1 MIAALAVAGGAVV
14 GAPLRYLVDRAVQSR
29 HESRF
34 PYGTLLVNL
43 VACLI
48 LGVVT
53 GIADLSPTVVALLGT
68 GLCGT
73 FSTYSTY
80 AFETFRLAEDG
91 EWSPAALNVVASVG
105 LGVGV
110 ASVGF
115 WLGGL
120 L

>member
-1 MIAALAVAGGAVV
+1 VITALAVAGGAVV

-29 HESRF
+29 HDARL

-48 LGVVT
+48 LGFVT
-53 GIADLSPTVVALLGT
+53 GIAHLSPTVLALVGT
-68 GLCGT
+68 SFCGT
-73 FSTYSTY
+73 LSTYSTY
-80 AFETFRLAEDG
+80 AFETFRLGEDG
-91 EWSPAALNVVASVG
+91 EWWPAVLNVVVSVG
-105 LGVGV
+105 LGLAL

>member
-29 HESRF
+29 HDSRF
-34 PYGTLLVNL
+34 PYGTLLINL

-48 LGVVT
+48 LGFVT
-53 GIADLSPTVVALLGT
+53 GIADLSPTLVALLGT

-73 FSTYSTY
+73 LSTYSTY
-80 AFETFRLAEDG
+80 AFETFRLGEDG
-91 EWSPAALNVVASVG
+91 EWWPAVLHVVMSVG
-105 LGVGV
+105 LGLGL

-115 WLGGL
+115 WVGGL
-120 L
+120 I

>member
-29 HESRF
+29 HDSRF

-43 VACLI
+43 VACLV
-48 LGVVT
+48 LGFAT
-53 GIADLSPTVVALLGT
+53 GIADLSPTLVALLGT
-68 GLCGT
+68 GLCGAL
-73 FSTYSTY
+73 STYSTF

-91 EWSPAALNVVASVG
+91 ERWPAAVNVVASVVLG
-105 LGVGV
+105 LGL
-110 ASVGF
+110 ASLGF

-120 L
+120 V

>member
-29 HESRF
+29 HDSQF
-34 PYGTLLVNL
+34 PFGTLLVNL
-43 VACLI
+43 AACLI
-48 LGVVT
+48 LGVVA
-53 GIADLSPTVVALLGT
+53 GVADLSPTLLALLGT

-73 FSTYSTY
+73 LSTYSTY
-80 AFETFRLAEDG
+80 TFETFRLGEDG
-91 EWSPAALNVVASVG
+91 DWWPSALNVGASVG
-105 LGVGV
+105 LGLGL
-110 ASVGF
+110 ASVGV

>member
-29 HESRF
+29 HDSRF
-34 PYGTLLVNL
+34 PFGTLMVNL

-48 LGVVT
+48 LGFVA
-53 GIADLSPTVVALLGT
+53 GIADLSPTLLALLGT

-73 FSTYSTY
+73 LSTYSTY
-80 AFETFRLAEDG
+80 AFETFRLGEDG
-91 EWSPAALNVVASVG
+91 EWWPSVLNVVASVSLG
-105 LGVGV
+105 LGL
-110 ASVGF
+110 ASVGV

>member
-29 HESRF
+29 HESRI

-43 VACLI
+43 LACLV
-48 LGVVT
+48 LGLVT

-73 FSTYSTY
+73 LSTYSTY
-80 AFETFRLAEDG
+80 AFETFRLGEDG
-91 EWSPAALNVVASVG
+91 QWWPATLNVVASVG
-105 LGVGV
+105 LGLGL
-110 ASVGF
+110 ASVGV
-115 WLGGL
+115 WLGEL
-120 L
+120 V